1 MGNAIVQNRRILMI
15 STRVIVIVFSRV
27 SYKCHEKAGTNKKG
41 EAAVEDSGRHRLTAT
56 QP

>member
-41 EAAVEDSGRHRLTAT
+41 EDSGWHRLTAT